1 MNHNQSHR
9 ITKIQFASLVFIF
22 LVVTTGCISHAS
34 LIRTNELIEIRIQE
48 SSDEVRYQEV
58 QEDEITKS
66 IMEASRIESRFV
78 FLLTNPYSFGS
89 ESEDIAELQK
99 LLGTTPDGIY
109 GSHTRKLHLAA
120 LQERGLHTDNVPTIP
135 EKQPAK
141 IVQDVVPS
149 GQCSGITCYPGY
161 EGQYQTEINRVSENL
176 PNELLRA
183 LGQVEIISGCHAFSQ
198 QALGHCP
205 YGVWDSAG
213 WRADGSYGHEWTQ
226 TIWVSNRGVES
237 GKLYDI
243 LTHEAAHAYSFNI
256 LRNCGTWR
264 SEAQQFFGGEEQ
276 LADAITAYH
285 NGDSAYQHYRGTGT
299 ALSTAE
305 TTFIATMQNS
315 C

>member
-1 MNHNQSHR
+1 
-9 ITKIQFASLVFIF
+9 
-22 LVVTTGCISHAS
+22 
-34 LIRTNELIEIRIQE
+34 
-48 SSDEVRYQEV
+48 V
-58 QEDEITKS
+58 QDDEITKS

-78 FLLTNPYSFGS
+78 LLLTNPYSFGS

-299 ALSTAE
+299 GLSTAE